1 MPSAFT
7 VALLGLIRFYR
18 RHLSHRK
25 GYRCAWGQA
34 TGRDTC
40 SGVGLR
46 VVRRTGAWRGLLL
59 MRRQFDRCTLAAAA
73 SATTAAAGPYR
84 RLRPLAAQRGDCDCG
99 GPDLDCGGGSGR
111 CRPLGWL
118 NVLLEFADCCSFD
131 CHRGNRE
138 QRAERARERAQ
149 ERARQREAARRAR
162 SPGA

>member
-1 MPSAFT
+1 MPSAFS

-46 VVRRTGAWRGLLL
+46 VVRRAGAWRGLLL
-59 MRRQFDRCTLAAAA
+59 MRRQFDRCTLAA
-73 SATTAAAGPYR
+73 SATAATPAAGPYR
-84 RLRPLAAQRGDCDCG
+84 RLRPLPAQRGDCDCG
-99 GPDLDCGGGSGR
+99 VPDFDCSVGSGR

-118 NVLLEFADCCSFD
+118 SWLLEFADCCSCD
-131 CHRGNRE
+131 WPGSNRE
-138 QRAERARERAQ
+138 QRAQRARERAQ
-149 ERARQREAARRAR
+149 ERARKREAARKAR
-162 SPGA
+162 HPGA